1 MAVDPQV
8 QTILDGLAA
17 AAETGPALTD
27 QSPQEVRESFAMMAV
42 LGTPED
48 VHSVEDSTVPGP
60 VGDIAVRIY
69 RPSEGGPLPALVWYH
84 GGGFVIGDLDS
95 HDAVC
100 RSLASRAGCVVV
112 SVDYRLAPEH
122 PFPASPDDAEAA
134 FDAIRAR
141 ADDLGID
148 PDRIATGGDS
158 AGGNLA
164 AVVANARR
172 GQVAFQMLIYPV
184 TDMNRTSDSYRDN
197 AEGYLLTAEMMA
209 WFEGHYTGGVDLDD
223 PRVSPL
229 FEDDLSGVAP
239 AYLVTAEFDPLR
251 DEGEAYGKRLADAG
265 VTVQMQRYE
274 GMVHGFFQ
282 MTAIVDLAAVA
293 VDDAAEA
300 LRNALA

>member
-17 AAETGPALTD
+17 AEGPPLTEQAPED
-27 QSPQEVRESFAMMAV
+27 VRASFAMLAL

-48 VHSVEDSTVPGP
+48 VHAVEDSTVPGP
-60 VGDIAVRIY
+60 AGEIPIRIY
-69 RPSEGGPLPALVWYH
+69 RPSDERPLPTLVWYH

-100 RSLASRAGCVVV
+100 RALANRAGCVVV
-112 SVDYRLAPEH
+112 AVDYRLAPEH
-122 PFPASPDDAEAA
+122 PFPAAPDDAVAA
-134 FDAIRAR
+134 FDALRERAV
-141 ADDLGID
+141 DLGID
-148 PDRIATGGDS
+148 GDHMATGGDS

-172 GQVAFQMLIYPV
+172 GQVAFQLLIYPV

-197 AEGYLLTAEMMA
+197 AEGYLLTAEMMT
-209 WFEGHYTGGVDLDD
+209 WFEGHYTGGEHLDD

-229 FEDDLSGVAP
+229 FEDDLGGVAP
-239 AYLVTAEFDPLR
+239 AFVLTAEFDPLR

-265 VTVQMQRYE
+265 VPVQMQRYD
-274 GMVHGFFQ
+274 GVVHGFFQ
-282 MTAIVDLAAVA
+282 MNAVVDAAGVA
-293 VDDAAEA
+293 LDDAAEA
-300 LRNALA
+300 LRDGLA